1 MELYNKEF
9 VYFDWDD
16 KLDGKQVMVSDD
28 IYKLKRYVNGEEINT
43 YEVSKSSDD
52 KYPFRISGTAFRFCY
67 YDPHY
72 EFRKAYLEGKQL
84 QFKDSTGNWRDVE
97 GEPIFT
103 RDEYRIK
110 PENTWHVILVAGTLV
125 YSNAETDDKH
135 FYFEGTKE
143 QCDEWINVHE
153 KFELVMLAW
162 EQGKTIQY
170 NSGHGWED
178 CCDNNPS
185 WEYNVEYRIKDTYV
199 PFDTV
204 DELIKCWEKKFPGN
218 ANRPEYTM
226 PLIWIKNK
234 EKNRVYL
241 ISDFLFEKCYGD
253 DVGTYE
259 SNYKLKDL
267 FNDFTFLDGSII
279 GKRSK

>member
-1 MELYNKEF
+1 MHF
-9 VYFDWDD
+9 PF
-16 KLDGKQVMVSDD
+16 KLDCG
-28 IYKLKRYVNGEEINT
+28 YKY
-43 YEVSKSSDD
+43 
-52 KYPFRISGTAFRFCY
+52 AFVY
-67 YDPHY
+67 YDPYY
-72 EFRKAYLEGKQL
+72 EFRKAYLDGKQL
-84 QFKDSTGNWRDVE
+84 QFKNGNGDWIDVYDIPVFN
-97 GEPIFT
+97 G
-103 RDEYRIK
+103 DEYRIK